1 MAPTEPSV
9 DQLAAFEQMREQ
21 VSPTEINREMLMT
34 AEQADP
40 VAVAEFRKELA
51 ELEVA
56 PEVIDMLNTM
66 VDEVLANPNEY
77 PAIRQKYLDMGVD
90 EEILPEAFDAGLFA
104 ALNIALDELRGPENM
119 LPPQGFA
126 RGGIASLNPMA
137 RGMAEAGRYGD
148 TMLAHISPVEAQ
160 ILRRY
165 GGSGTINPVT
175 GMPEFFLKKMFKK
188 LGKAVKKFANT
199 TIGKIV
205 IGTALFMVAG
215 PAAASMLGASAGG
228 AAAAGISGFVS
239 GAGTSLLAG
248 GNLKDSLKAGAIGGI
263 TAGVSKGVMNRM
275 STPAAAAAPVEA
287 GTAPAQTGATSYGI
301 GQPSPITRSGM
312 GIEGLTV
319 DMGPGAAP
327 LSAQAAP
334 FRTIGFQ
341 GDGVTPLTQAQFDR
355 AMQAPIRP
363 STSSGAGFPRTTAA
377 PGTLSSGTT
386 VDLGALDRA
395 SPTLKT
401 PGFTPRAEVAAQ
413 APSSAATVSK
423 TPGFFESIKNVASP
437 AEGTT
442 RMGSLKD
449 AFLPGKGPSVEDVL
463 KSRGLTIDTAS
474 ALDISKAEILAKS
487 MANNAIRQYAPLVA
501 GGLGIMALGG
511 GFEQEE
517 VAPPAGFE
525 DFMSGISPGQRL
537 LDQDPQRYGISYG
550 GVGTTASTPQYRPY
564 SYTPPPTGRAK
575 GGSMDKEF
583 PRKTGPINGPG
594 TGTSD
599 DIPAMLSDGEF
610 VFTAKAVRNMGD
622 GSRRKGAQ
630 RMYALMRKLEGRKN
644 G

>member
-1 MAPTEPSV
+1 MVNAMPGMGAPQMAPTEPSV

-77 PAIRQKYLDMGVD
+77 PVIRQKYLDMGVD

-126 RGGIASLNPMA
+126 KGGIASLNPMA

-165 GGSGTINPVT
+165 GGSGTINPTT

-363 STSSGAGFPRTTAA
+363 SASPVAASRPTGTPMMAGVFDPNQAATLRLPQAQTALAPPITDAQKLGSLIGKPEARFGPPGQPDRSLVQQGLDKVLPSRIKEQGTAA
-377 PGTLSSGTT
+377 AEKAYIDTLARTKSTALAEKAYQAAMPGMI
-386 VDLGALDRA
+386 RQ
-395 SPTLKT
+395 
-401 PGFTPRAEVAAQ
+401 F
-413 APSSAATVSK
+413 APLAAT
-423 TPGFFESIKNVASP
+423 
-437 AEGTT
+437 
-442 RMGSLKD
+442 
-449 AFLPGKGPSVEDVL
+449 
-463 KSRGLTIDTAS
+463 
-474 ALDISKAEILAKS
+474 
-487 MANNAIRQYAPLVA
+487 
-501 GGLGIMALGG
+501 GLGIMALTG
-511 GFEQEE
+511 GFKEEE
-517 VAPPAGFE
+517 VAPPEGFE

-537 LDQDPQRYGISYG
+537 LDQDPQRYGLSYG

-564 SYTPPPTGRAK
+564 SFTPPPTGRAK

>member
-1 MAPTEPSV
+1 MVNAMPGMGAPQMAPAEPSA

-66 VDEVLANPNEY
+66 VDEVLASPNEY

-119 LPPQGFA
+119 LPPQNFA
-126 RGGIASLNPMA
+126 KGGIASLNPMA
-137 RGMAEAGRYGD
+137 REMAEAGRYGD

-165 GGSGTINPVT
+165 GGSGTINPMT

-275 STPAAAAAPVEA
+275 STPAAAAAETAKLPDI
-287 GTAPAQTGATSYGI
+287 GTAPAADTGVIARGIGETPPIQGARYFGNEMQMPSPMSQGVESLMRTGAPI
-301 GQPSPITRSGM
+301 AAPAVPSPTGTAMMRTGFDPSQVTR
-312 GIEGLTV
+312 
-319 DMGPGAAP
+319 GAASVP
-327 LSAQAAP
+327 AASS
-334 FRTIGFQ
+334 T
-341 GDGVTPLTQAQFDR
+341 TQ
-355 AMQAPIRP
+355 
-363 STSSGAGFPRTTAA
+363 
-377 PGTLSSGTT
+377 
-386 VDLGALDRA
+386 
-395 SPTLKT
+395 
-401 PGFTPRAEVAAQ
+401 
-413 APSSAATVSK
+413 
-423 TPGFFESIKNVASP
+423 PGFFGNVKAAFTKDTLGAGGADTGFFEGLNKAFNPNQIKAAGEAAAETAKENAIAAMRQKFP
-437 AEGTT
+437 NATATELIAEGN
-442 RMGSLKD
+442 RAYNAAM
-449 AFLPGKGPSVEDVL
+449 PGMIK
-463 KSRGLTIDTAS
+463 
-474 ALDISKAEILAKS
+474 
-487 MANNAIRQYAPLVA
+487 QFAPLA
-501 GGLGIMALGG
+501 ATGLGIMALGG

-517 VAPPAGFE
+517 AAPPEGFE
-525 DFMSGISPGQRL
+525 DFMSGIPLQKEEDRL
-537 LDQDPQRYGISYG
+537 RYG
-550 GVGTTASTPQYRPY
+550 GVNTTAYANLFNPY
-564 SYTPPPTGRAK
+564 SYTPPAPRAAAK

-583 PRKTGPINGPG
+583 PRKNGPINGPG

-610 VFTAKAVRNMGD
+610 VFTAKAVRGMGN
-622 GSRRKGAQ
+622 GSRRAGAKK
-630 RMYALMRKLEGRKN
+630 MYALMRKLEGRKN

>member
-1 MAPTEPSV
+1 
-9 DQLAAFEQMREQ
+9 
-21 VSPTEINREMLMT
+21 
-34 AEQADP
+34 
-40 VAVAEFRKELA
+40 
-51 ELEVA
+51 
-56 PEVIDMLNTM
+56 
-66 VDEVLANPNEY
+66 
-77 PAIRQKYLDMGVD
+77 
-90 EEILPEAFDAGLFA
+90 
-104 ALNIALDELRGPENM
+104 
-119 LPPQGFA
+119 
-126 RGGIASLNPMA
+126 
-137 RGMAEAGRYGD
+137 
-148 TMLAHISPVEAQ
+148 
-160 ILRRY
+160 
-165 GGSGTINPVT
+165 
-175 GMPEFFLKKMFKK
+175 
-188 LGKAVKKFANT
+188 
-199 TIGKIV
+199 
-205 IGTALFMVAG
+205 
-215 PAAASMLGASAGG
+215 MLGASAGG

-275 STPAAAAAPVEA
+275 GTPAAAAAPVEG

-363 STSSGAGFPRTTAA
+363 SASPVAASRPTGTPMMAGRFDPNQAATLRLPQAQTALAPPITDAQKLGSLIGKPEARFGPPGQPDRSLVQQGLDKVLPSRIKEQGTAA
-377 PGTLSSGTT
+377 
-386 VDLGALDRA
+386 
-395 SPTLKT
+395 
-401 PGFTPRAEVAAQ
+401 AEKAY
-413 APSSAATVSK
+413 
-423 TPGFFESIKNVASP
+423 
-437 AEGTT
+437 
-442 RMGSLKD
+442 
-449 AFLPGKGPSVEDVL
+449 
-463 KSRGLTIDTAS
+463 IDTLARTKS
-474 ALDISKAEILAKS
+474 TALAEKAYQAA
-487 MANNAIRQYAPLVA
+487 MPGMIRQYAPLA
-501 GGLGIMALGG
+501 ATGLGIMALGG
-511 GFEQEE
+511 GFDQEE
-517 VAPPAGFE
+517 VAPPEGFE
-525 DFMSGISPGQRL
+525 DFMSGSPGERYLEQNPDQRI
-537 LDQDPQRYGISYG
+537 RYG
-550 GVGTTASTPQYRPY
+550 GVNTTSTTPQFNPY
-564 SYTPPPTGRAK
+564 SYTPPPRAAAK
-575 GGSMDKEF
+575 GGSMDKGF

>member
-90 EEILPEAFDAGLFA
+90 EELLPEAFDAGLFA

-126 RGGIASLNPMA
+126 KGGIASLNPMA

-165 GGSGTINPVT
+165 GGSGTINPTT

-215 PAAASMLGASAGG
+215 PAAAGMLGASAGG

-275 STPAAAAAPVEA
+275 STPAAAAAETAKLPNI
-287 GTAPAQTGATSYGI
+287 GTAPAADTGVRTFGLGEQSPIQRARYLGSDM
-301 GQPSPITRSGM
+301 QMPSPLSQGV
-312 GIEGLTV
+312 ESLTSTAT
-319 DMGPGAAP
+319 PG
-327 LSAQAAP
+327 SVAAP

-341 GDGVTPLTQAQFDR
+341 GDGVPPL
-355 AMQAPIRP
+355 
-363 STSSGAGFPRTTAA
+363 TSSGAGFPRTTAA

-401 PGFTPRAEVAAQ
+401 PGFTPRTEVAAQ

-449 AFLPGKGPSVEDVL
+449 AFLPGKGPSIEDVL

-474 ALDISKAEILAKS
+474 ALEISAAETLAKS

-525 DFMSGISPGQRL
+525 DFMSGSPGERYLEQNPDQRI
-537 LDQDPQRYGISYG
+537 RYGGAY
-550 GVGTTASTPQYRPY
+550 TTSTTPQFNPY
-564 SYTPPPTGRAK
+564 SYTPPPRAAAK

>member
-1 MAPTEPSV
+1 MAPAEPSV

-126 RGGIASLNPMA
+126 KGGIASLNPMA

-165 GGSGTINPVT
+165 GGSGTINPTT

-215 PAAASMLGASAGG
+215 PAAAGMLGASAGG

-275 STPAAAAAPVEA
+275 GTPAAAAAPVEA

-363 STSSGAGFPRTTAA
+363 SASPVAAARPTGTPMMAGRFDPNQAATLRLPQAQSALAPPITDAQKLGSLIGKPEARFGPPGQPDRSLVQQGLDKVLPNRIQAAGETAA
-377 PGTLSSGTT
+377 ET
-386 VDLGALDRA
+386 A
-395 SPTLKT
+395 
-401 PGFTPRAEVAAQ
+401 RAEAIAAMRQEFPNATASELIAEGRRAYQ
-413 APSSAATVSK
+413 AAMPGVFQRYAPIAAT
-423 TPGFFESIKNVASP
+423 
-437 AEGTT
+437 
-442 RMGSLKD
+442 
-449 AFLPGKGPSVEDVL
+449 
-463 KSRGLTIDTAS
+463 
-474 ALDISKAEILAKS
+474 
-487 MANNAIRQYAPLVA
+487 
-501 GGLGIMALGG
+501 GLGIMALTG
-511 GFEQEE
+511 GFDEE
-517 VAPPAGFE
+517 EIAPPEGFE
-525 DFMSGISPGQRL
+525 DFMSGSPGERYLEQNPDQRI
-537 LDQDPQRYGISYG
+537 RYGGAY
-550 GVGTTASTPQYRPY
+550 TTSTTPQFNPY
-564 SYTPPPTGRAK
+564 SYTPPPRAAAK

>member
-1 MAPTEPSV
+1 MAPAEPSV

-165 GGSGTINPVT
+165 GGSGTINPMT

-215 PAAASMLGASAGG
+215 PAAAAMLGASAGG

-275 STPAAAAAPVEA
+275 GTPATAAAPVEA

-363 STSSGAGFPRTTAA
+363 SASPVAAARPTGTPMMAGRFDPNQAATLRLPQAQSALAPPITDAQKLGSLIGKPEARFGPPGQPDRSLVQQGLDKVLPNRIQAAGETAA
-377 PGTLSSGTT
+377 ET
-386 VDLGALDRA
+386 A
-395 SPTLKT
+395 
-401 PGFTPRAEVAAQ
+401 RAEAIAAMRQEFPNATASELIAEGRRAYQ
-413 APSSAATVSK
+413 AAMPGVFQRYAPIAAT
-423 TPGFFESIKNVASP
+423 
-437 AEGTT
+437 
-442 RMGSLKD
+442 
-449 AFLPGKGPSVEDVL
+449 
-463 KSRGLTIDTAS
+463 
-474 ALDISKAEILAKS
+474 
-487 MANNAIRQYAPLVA
+487 
-501 GGLGIMALGG
+501 GLGIMALTG
-511 GFEQEE
+511 GFDEE
-517 VAPPAGFE
+517 EIAPPEGFE
-525 DFMSGISPGQRL
+525 DFMSGSPGERYLEQNPDQRI
-537 LDQDPQRYGISYG
+537 RYGGAY
-550 GVGTTASTPQYRPY
+550 TTSTTPQFNPY
-564 SYTPPPTGRAK
+564 SYTPPPRAAAK